1 MNRTARVESFLRQF
15 LSTIET
21 LGEVP
26 VESNAFC
33 KAWTGSCSQPTPTKA
48 TSPTLSAEELL
59 RRCTHSSR
67 HLVSFMHIRA
77 LACNPLCIASQ
88 QSNTNS
94 HIANSLSWFDSGCCN
109 GFVAGPGSSAPREL
123 RHGGGGGDQVHRR
136 RHVRLGDGGGLHH
149 LGQRQEIQNGR
160 YPRWAPC
167 NQASALLLT
176 FLCSGSHLFVQV
188 LHIVFDHVLA
198 RRDQL
203 IW

>member
-1 MNRTARVESFLRQF
+1 MRRVCIMIHEKD
-15 LSTIET
+15 
-21 LGEVP
+21 VAA

-123 RHGGGGGDQVHRR
+123 RRGGGGGDQVHRR

-149 LGQRQEIQNGR
+149 L
-160 YPRWAPC
+160 
-167 NQASALLLT
+167 
-176 FLCSGSHLFVQV
+176 FVQV

-203 IW
+203 I